1 MEEESISDANNV
13 TVDTFMHTSNTHR
26 ENSNAIFTTENIDKL
41 DKLED
46 SLEDLT
52 INDAKYY
59 ESNTAIKIDS
69 QGDLTRNPDTV
80 IHTSNG
86 NETVTHIR
94 NRGFE
99 QKILSNR
106 TIPGAVLKINPII
119 GQRLAPIVVVPQT
132 LLTSAT
138 KEFVAD
144 AGSSGGRPLAKSN
157 GGESGCRSPRNE
169 LTPMLGG
176 RQSGGRSDT

>member
-13 TVDTFMHTSNTHR
+13 TMDTFMHTSNTHR

-86 NETVTHIR
+86 NETITHIS

-106 TIPGAVLKINPII
+106 NIPVANVRNCFIPIARVNNCIWIACKI
-119 GQRLAPIVVVPQT
+119 T
-132 LLTSAT
+132 L
-138 KEFVAD
+138 
-144 AGSSGGRPLAKSN
+144 
-157 GGESGCRSPRNE
+157 
-169 LTPMLGG
+169 
-176 RQSGGRSDT
+176 